1 VILKGNNHAHI
12 QVIKLEQCYNF
23 SVSPSQLA
31 KISLY
36 CINFITDSSSTI
48 CSITV
53 NLTPTLKGNSTLA
66 YLLKSYQKVFNELKR
81 LSASKHH
88 DHDIPLKEETQLVN
102 LRPYRY
108 FGLQKYV
115 VEKMVNEM
123 MELRVIQPSN
133 NLFAYPIVLVKKR
146 DKF

>member
-1 VILKGNNHAHI
+1 VILKGSNHAHI

-23 SVSPSQLA
+23 LVSPSQLA

-66 YLLKSYQKVFNELKR
+66 YLLKSYQKVFNELKT
-81 LSASKHH
+81 LPASKHY

-108 FGLQKYV
+108 FGL
-115 VEKMVNEM
+115 
-123 MELRVIQPSN
+123 
-133 NLFAYPIVLVKKR
+133 
-146 DKF
+146 